1 VEGPE
6 ILPEP
11 IEDQLRRERELFAF
25 ALEAAD
31 MVAWDWDVV
40 GDDVVRSR
48 NADRLLGLDA
58 VSKRGS
64 GREFL
69 SFVHPEDRERVRLA
83 LHRAV
88 HEGAEY
94 AEELRLLRSDGT
106 VRWVADKGRVT
117 RDETGK
123 PVRMSGVMFDI
134 TERRQAEEALR
145 RSERHLQFIADATAT
160 YLAHCNAERRY
171 VFVNRAYAERLGLTP
186 DQIVGRTVVE
196 VLGDRAYESIRP
208 YTDRVLSGETF
219 QYEVNLEYPRIGRR
233 HMHCSYTP
241 ERDAQ
246 GRIVGWVA
254 ALMDITDRHRL
265 EQALRESEES
275 LQEAGRRKDEF
286 LATLAHELRNPLAP
300 IRHALEILQIQGS
313 PEPGVQWARGVI
325 GRQVEQ
331 LSRLVDDLLDV
342 SRITRGKIELRQ
354 ERVELSVILDRAL
367 ETSRPLI
374 EASRHHLTVT
384 VPEEPLSLLADA
396 TRMAQVVSN
405 LLNNAAKYTW
415 AGGHIE
421 LSAKSE
427 ADHVVIRV
435 KDDGIGIPLEMRSR
449 IFDMFTQVDTSLER
463 AQGGLGIGLTIGRRL
478 VEMHGGTLE
487 VESAGLGQGSEL
499 IVRLPLTPGTAPPPP
514 GIQETRSEVP
524 GEAPGEAPGPR
535 SALRILV
542 VDDNEDSADSLAV
555 WLGLMGHDARTAHDG
570 PQALATAQEHRP
582 ELIFLDIGMP
592 GMNGYE
598 VARRLRQQPETRDVT
613 LIAVTGWGQDED
625 RRQSREA
632 GFDQHL
638 VKPLEPR
645 SLETLLAGLTPRT

>member
-1 VEGPE
+1 MNGPA
-6 ILPEP
+6 IPPEP
-11 IEDQLRRERELFAF
+11 IEDQLRREQERFSF

-40 GDDVVRSR
+40 GDEVLRSR
-48 NADRLLGLDA
+48 NADRVLGLDSGGA
-58 VSKRGS
+58 TGS

-69 SFVHPEDRERVRLA
+69 SLVHPEDRERVRLA

-94 AEELRLLRSDGT
+94 DEELRLLRPDGT

-134 TERRQAEEALR
+134 TERKLAEQALR
-145 RSERHLQFIADATAT
+145 QSEGHLQFIADATAT

-171 VFVNRAYAERLGLTP
+171 VFVNRAYAERFGLTP
-186 DQIVGRTVVE
+186 DQIVGRTVAE
-196 VLGDRAYESIRP
+196 VLGDGAYESIRP
-208 YTDRVLSGETF
+208 YMERVLAGETF
-219 QYEVNLEYPRIGRR
+219 QYELNLEYPGIGRR

-241 ERDAQ
+241 EPDAH

-275 LQEAGRRKDEF
+275 LQEADRRKDEF

-313 PEPGVQWARGVI
+313 PEPGLQWTRNVI

-331 LSRLVDDLLDV
+331 LTRLVDDLLDI

-354 ERVELSVILDRAL
+354 ERVELSAILDRAL

-374 EASRHHLTVT
+374 EASRHHLAVI
-384 VPEEPLSLLADA
+384 VPEEPLSLLADV

-405 LLNNAAKYTW
+405 LLNNAAKYTR
-415 AGGHIE
+415 AGGHVE
-421 LSAKSE
+421 LSAERE
-427 ADHVVIRV
+427 ADHAVIRV
-435 KDDGIGIPLEMRSR
+435 KDDGIGIPPEMRPR
-449 IFDMFTQVDTSLER
+449 VFDMFTQVDTSLER
-463 AQGGLGIGLTIGRRL
+463 AQGGLGIGLTIALRL
-478 VEMHGGTLE
+478 VELHGGTLE
-487 VESAGLGQGSEL
+487 VESAGPGQGSEL
-499 IVRLPLTPGTAPPPP
+499 IVRLPLAPETAVPPPD
-514 GIQETRSEVP
+514 IQETRGEIP
-524 GEAPGEAPGPR
+524 GEIPGPR
-535 SALRILV
+535 SVLRILV
-542 VDDNEDSADSLAV
+542 VDDNEDSADSLAI

-570 PQALATAQEHRP
+570 PQALAVAQEYRP
-582 ELIFLDIGMP
+582 DLIFLDIGMP

-638 VKPLEPR
+638 VKPLEPKA
-645 SLETLLAGLTPRT
+645 LEKLLAGMAPRA